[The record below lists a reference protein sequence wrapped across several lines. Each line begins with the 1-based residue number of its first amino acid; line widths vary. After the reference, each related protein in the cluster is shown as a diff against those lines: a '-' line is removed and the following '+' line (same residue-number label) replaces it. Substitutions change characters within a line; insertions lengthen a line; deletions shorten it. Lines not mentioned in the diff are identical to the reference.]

1 MANLQE
7 AFEKKGFHKKENSV
21 HSKHFNKDSL
31 PRILEFYID
40 NEKKKLN
47 KDWMEKECEK
57 WGEKFHFDRVKSSQ
71 IRKFYGDVLAM
82 DSKAETQEFE
92 IILPQIKMLKSKT
105 AYASSPNKSGRIPE
119 SFKDFLNKMVDRVN
133 DKKDLKAFKLIFE
146 AILGFYYG
154 KGGIQ

>member
-1 MANLQE
+1 MANHHE
-7 AFEKKGFHKKENSV
+7 AFVKKGFKKKENAGQ
-21 HSKHFNKDSL
+21 SKHFKKDSI
-31 PRILEFYID
+31 PRILEFYVD

-47 KDWMEKECEK
+47 KEWMEKECEE

-82 DSKAETQEFE
+82 ESKAETQEFE

-105 AYASSPNKSGRIPE
+105 AYASSPNKSSRIPK
-119 SFKDFLNKMVDRVN
+119 SFKDFLNKMVDRIN

-154 KGGIQ
+154 KGEIR